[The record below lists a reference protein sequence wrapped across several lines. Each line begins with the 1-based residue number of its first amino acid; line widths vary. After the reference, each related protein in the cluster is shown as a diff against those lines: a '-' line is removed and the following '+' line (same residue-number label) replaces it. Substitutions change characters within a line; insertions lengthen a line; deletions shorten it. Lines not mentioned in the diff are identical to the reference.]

1 MKILVTGATGQL
13 GSKIVEFLSKKIS
26 TSTIIAGT
34 TNPASEK
41 ALALTAQGIEVR
53 KADFN
58 DQASL
63 VEAFTGV
70 DKVFIVSTF
79 GDLELYKLQQT
90 NAVEAA
96 KQANVKQIV
105 YSSAPRADANDFI
118 LASPHLARENIIK
131 ESGIPYVF
139 LRNNWYVEN
148 ELGTIQ
154 QSLNGAPW
162 VTAAGEGK
170 VGWVLRAD
178 LAEATANVLATDGHD
193 NKVYELGGENLTQEE
208 FVAALNE
215 VTGKEITVMNVER
228 EAYSVM
234 LEQANLPAEMV
245 GMLTMVQQGIK
256 DGGLVNNHTDLEML
270 LNRKP
275 ATVKESLQQLLA

>member
-13 GSKIVEFLSKKIS
+13 GGKIVEFLSKKIS
-26 TSTIIAGT
+26 TSNIIAAT
-34 TNPASEK
+34 TNPTSEK

-58 DQASL
+58 NQASL
-63 VEAFTGV
+63 VAAFTGI
-70 DKVFIVSTF
+70 DKAFIVSGF
-79 GDLELYKLQQT
+79 GDLDMYIRHQT
-90 NAVEAA
+90 NVAEAA
-96 KQANVKQIV
+96 KQAGVQQIV
-105 YSSAPRADANDFI
+105 YSSAPRADTNDFI
-118 LASPHLARENIIK
+118 LAGPHLVRENIIK

-139 LRNNWYVEN
+139 VRNNWYVEN

-154 QSLNGAPW
+154 QCLNGAPW

-178 LAEATANVLATDGHD
+178 LAEATATVLATDGHD
-193 NKVYELGGENLTQEE
+193 NKVYELGGESLTQDE

-215 VTGKEITVMNVER
+215 VTGKEIPVMHVEG
-228 EAYSVM
+228 EAYSAM
-234 LEQANLPAEMV
+234 LEQANVPAEMI

-256 DGGLVNNHTDLEML
+256 DGGLVNQHTDLEQL
-270 LNRKP
+270 LGRKP
-275 ATVKESLQQLLA
+275 TTLKEALQQLLA